1 MATVGFLYS
10 GSPQSLRGQYNA
22 FRNALPAGVNV
33 WPPTAAASGVGNN
46 YGNLQAEAT
55 ALINRPVD
63 VLVAAGGTVCAL
75 AARNAKQALKS
86 NIKIVFTGV
95 TDPVGNGLKTA
106 GGDLTGVAGMTT
118 DLDAARLRLL
128 QDFVPGLRTV
138 GVLRNANRP
147 NLAAQWANLQAVA
160 DPTLNLI
167 PGDVNPPPAPGHIRH
182 VIQTLVASPVEAL
195 LVTADPLF
203 NDQRGDVITPGGA
216 PLPIPAIYQWRE
228 FADDN
233 GLMSFGPNLVE
244 EYTAAANYV
253 TRILN
258 GEHPSHIP
266 LYQPMKFELV
276 INSGTANALGL
287 KIPSSLRSRAYVI

>member
-1 MATVGFLYS
+1 MPTVGFLYS
-10 GSPQSLRGQYNA
+10 GSPQSLRGQYQA

-33 WPPTAAASGVGNN
+33 WPPTAGASGVHNN
-46 YGNLQAEAT
+46 YGNLQVEAT

-75 AARNAKQALKS
+75 AAKNAKVALGS
-86 NIKIVFTGV
+86 NIRIVYTGV

-106 GGDLTGVAGMTT
+106 GGDMTGVAGMTT

-128 QDFVPGLRTV
+128 QDMVPGLTTV
-138 GVLRNANRP
+138 GVLRNASRP
-147 NLAAQWANLQAVA
+147 NLPAQWANLQAVK
-160 DPTLNLI
+160 DPTLTLI
-167 PGDVNPPPAPGHIRH
+167 PGDVSPPPAAGHIRN
-182 VIQTLVASPVEAL
+182 VIQTLVAYPVQAL

-203 NDQRGDVITPGGA
+203 NDQRADVITPGGT
-216 PLPIPAIYQWRE
+216 PLSIPAIYQWRE
-228 FADDN
+228 FADDS

-258 GEHPSHIP
+258 GEAPAHIP

-276 INSGTANALGL
+276 INSGSANALSL
-287 KIPSSLRSRAYVI
+287 KIPPSLFSRAYVI